1 MLWKPEIQAGCR
13 RRVDCFSIFYYNRGR
28 FWGAWR
34 NLSHGNN
41 GFLWLCDTAGRAWP
55 SAAATTTNAN
65 HFLKSLAQSGFASV
79 QTTKR
84 PLGKGR
90 PSAVYRLEL

>member
-1 MLWKPEIQAGCR
+1 MEKPVFRQQ
-13 RRVDCFSIFYYNRGR
+13 R
-28 FWGAWR
+28 FLR
-34 NLSHGNN
+34 LR
-41 GFLWLCDTAGRAWP
+41 DTTVWVWP
-55 SAAATTTNAN
+55 SAAVTIANAN

>member
-1 MLWKPEIQAGCR
+1 MATMDFCGCTMPPTGP
-13 RRVDCFSIFYYNRGR
+13 GR
-28 FWGAWR
+28 PRQVTIA
-34 NLSHGNN
+34 
-41 GFLWLCDTAGRAWP
+41 
-55 SAAATTTNAN
+55 NAN